1 MVYSMRGVFYLC
13 MRFLQASHRA
23 NSFKPSKTG
32 ADHTQNHT
40 KLLKILKKLFTKSFF
55 SGVRGRA
62 PKATPFKPSKTGA
75 DHTKNH
81 TKLLEFLKPFHEK
94 VLGGFPRRRL
104 GRWGRATK
112 AKPYGRAMAAPMVP
126 RSPLVARW
134 EKKRSLSHMVHR
146 GQRSICSSFRPAR
159 KRSASF
165 APFRSA

>member
-13 MRFLQASHRA
+13 MCRV
-23 NSFKPSKTG
+23 NSFKPSKMG
-32 ADHTQNHT
+32 ADHTKTHT

-55 SGVRGRA
+55 SGVWGRA
-62 PKATPFKPSKTGA
+62 PKAKPFKPSKTGA
-75 DHTKNH
+75 DHTKTH

-94 VLGGFPRRRL
+94 VLGGFPRRLL
-104 GRWGRATK
+104 GLLRQGPK
-112 AKPYGRAMAAPMVP
+112 EKLYGRAMAAPMVP
-126 RSPLVARW
+126 LMPPVARW